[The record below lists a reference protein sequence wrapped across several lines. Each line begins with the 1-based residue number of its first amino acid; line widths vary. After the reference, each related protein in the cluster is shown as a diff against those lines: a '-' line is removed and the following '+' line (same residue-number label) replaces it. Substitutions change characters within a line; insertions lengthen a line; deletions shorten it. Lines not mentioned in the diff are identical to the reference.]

1 MDIILENALGAFII
15 CVVCGS
21 AVFTLK
27 LHKAEKKE
35 QLERSK
41 YLDPLTYNHR
51 LTYLIHK
58 VKKFNEMFGFIIN
71 TKPVLLDQKDYV
83 LCHKLMDE
91 ENNEYL
97 EACNNQ
103 DIVEIADA
111 LGDQLYVL
119 LGTLIKH
126 GLDDKIE
133 DIFFEIHNSNMSKL
147 DKDGKPIHDAN
158 GKAKKSDQYYPPNI
172 KRVLYDEFM

>member
-15 CVVCGS
+15 CVICGS
-21 AVFTLK
+21 AVFAFK
-27 LHKAEKKE
+27 LDKAEKKE

-58 VKKFNEMFGFIIN
+58 VRKFNEMFGFIIN
-71 TKPVLLDQKDYV
+71 TKPVLLDHKDYV
-83 LCHKLMDE
+83 LCHKLMAE

-97 EACNNQ
+97 EACNNK

-133 DIFFEIHNSNMSKL
+133 EIFFEIHNSNMSKL
-147 DKDGKPIHDAN
+147 DKDGKPLHDEN

-172 KRVLYDEFM
+172 KRVLYNEFM